1 MAQTRVQH
9 DARNESEQP
18 TEPVQVPGAFSS
30 REGRTAVSSPA
41 SNQSSRCQRSER
53 RKIAYPP
60 MKARKVCA
68 EESFFQGT
76 TMQAPTTAVIMHPR
90 SMLIRFGNVTLKSFA
105 ADAELAV
112 VFFLAALAPRNQKS
126 CHDQLAR
133 IKRESVVIISMTAQA
148 VKLIVTDEL
157 QDKKSADRG
166 CGELLWRMRTGV
178 LVGGIRRRGSWM
190 SNGLDHDRY
199 ILGAI
204 GVLDSKPEH
213 GKNSTTYSRKVC
225 EIVSERGSKATKKGV
240 WSLAPVAPLGTMGM
254 ATQDAIQVH
263 ILQSSRLRFWY
274 NAP

>member
-133 IKRESVVIISMTAQA
+133 IKRE
-148 VKLIVTDEL
+148 
-157 QDKKSADRG
+157 
-166 CGELLWRMRTGV
+166 
-178 LVGGIRRRGSWM
+178 
-190 SNGLDHDRY
+190 NGLDHDRY

-254 ATQDAIQVH
+254 ATQRKSFCLYENSYTYSDAKKKKAGRTAGIASFQLNPTVEIELAVCHVH
-263 ILQSSRLRFWY
+263 GLIVSV
-274 NAP
+274 A